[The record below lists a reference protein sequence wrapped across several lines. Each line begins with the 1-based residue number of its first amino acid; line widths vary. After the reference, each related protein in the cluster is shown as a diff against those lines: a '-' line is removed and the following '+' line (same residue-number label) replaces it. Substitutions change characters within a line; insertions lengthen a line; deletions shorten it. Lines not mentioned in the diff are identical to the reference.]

1 MGDIHCLYKIKV
13 NSGMIFLKRESL
25 LKKTA
30 EEASQGMLVNI
41 SGVKLSG
48 KGLRKGLRSES
59 CVEEKGYLRRTVKTK
74 DRKAMHTQY
83 WCCIVF
89 F

>member
-30 EEASQGMLVNI
+30 EEASQGMLVDI

-48 KGLRKGLRSES
+48 KRT
-59 CVEEKGYLRRTVKTK
+59 EKGTE
-74 DRKAMHTQY
+74 
-83 WCCIVF
+83 F
-89 F
+89 

>member
-1 MGDIHCLYKIKV
+1 MGDIHCLYKKIKV

-30 EEASQGMLVNI
+30 EQASQGMLVDI

-48 KGLRKGLRSES
+48 KRT
-59 CVEEKGYLRRTVKTK
+59 EKGT
-74 DRKAMHTQY
+74 A
-83 WCCIVF
+83 F
-89 F
+89 

>member
-30 EEASQGMLVNI
+30 EEASQGMLVDI
-41 SGVKLSG
+41 SRVKLSG
-48 KGLRKGLRSES
+48 KRIGEW
-59 CVEEKGYLRRTVKTK
+59 T
-74 DRKAMHTQY
+74 A
-83 WCCIVF
+83 F
-89 F
+89 

>member
-30 EEASQGMLVNI
+30 EEASQGMLVGHI
-41 SGVKLSG
+41 RGETF
-48 KGLRKGLRSES
+48 RQ
-59 CVEEKGYLRRTVKTK
+59 K
-74 DRKAMHTQY
+74 D
-83 WCCIVF
+83 
-89 F
+89 

>member
-48 KGLRKGLRSES
+48 KRN
-59 CVEEKGYLRRTVKTK
+59 EKGT
-74 DRKAMHTQY
+74 A
-83 WCCIVF
+83 F
-89 F
+89 

>member
-41 SGVKLSG
+41 SGVKLS
-48 KGLRKGLRSES
+48 
-59 CVEEKGYLRRTVKTK
+59 EEKGYLRKTVKTK
-74 DRKAMHTQY
+74 DRKAMHT
-83 WCCIVF
+83 
-89 F
+89 